1 MRNRAVAWNLK
12 LTLSDVFP
20 LSPPQTA
27 LLTEKHVFGAYWSH
41 FLPSLPHWKQEK
53 GWSLRWGGGTC
64 LPTRD
69 FTQTNNFLDC
79 LKGWRSLGHE
89 YWPCPSCEQSGR
101 QVEVVV
107 GIGEPVDWTTYMPPR
122 TRPRVLNW
130 PTPTFTTYKNCTF
143 KTVLSPEHK
152 ATTGLSERS
161 LSVAPTMIV

>member
-1 MRNRAVAWNLK
+1 MYFLYLLPKQHFWETCIRSLLELFLTQSTTLETGKRLKSQMRRRDL
-12 LTLSDVFP
+12 
-20 LSPPQTA
+20 PPN
-27 LLTEKHVFGAYWSH
+27 KRFH
-41 FLPSLPHWKQEK
+41 
-53 GWSLRWGGGTC
+53 
-64 LPTRD
+64 
-69 FTQTNNFLDC
+69 TNNFLDC